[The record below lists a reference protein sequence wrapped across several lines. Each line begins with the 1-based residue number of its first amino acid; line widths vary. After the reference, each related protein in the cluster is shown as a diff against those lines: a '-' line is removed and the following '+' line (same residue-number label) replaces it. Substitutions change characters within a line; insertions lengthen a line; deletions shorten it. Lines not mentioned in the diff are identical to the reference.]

1 MIEIAPSILSADIS
15 KLREQIEEVEKAG
28 AHYIHIDVMDGHF
41 VPNLTFGPIIVETV
55 RKITNLPLDV
65 HLMIE
70 NPGLYIGNYVD
81 SGADILTVHLEACT
95 HLDRV
100 IQRIKEYGIK
110 AGVAINPSTPEKSL
124 EYVINDL
131 DLVLV
136 MSVNPGFGGQ
146 KLIRN
151 VLPKFKWLREQN
163 PNLILEID
171 GGVSPET
178 APEIAKAGANL
189 LVAGNAVFKQ
199 SNIGRAVKT
208 ILSAANSIFA

>member
-1 MIEIAPSILSADIS
+1 MIKIAPSILSADIS

-41 VPNLTFGPIIVETV
+41 VPNLTFGPIMVETV

-65 HLMIE
+65 HLMIDD
-70 NPGLYIGNYVD
+70 PGSSIGNYID
-81 SGADILTVHLEACT
+81 SGADILTVHQEACI

-100 IQRIKEYGIK
+100 INRIKENGIK
-110 AGVAINPSTPEKSL
+110 AGVAINPATSEKSL
-124 EYVINDL
+124 EYVINDI

-146 KLIRN
+146 KFIRS

-178 APEIAKAGANL
+178 TPEIVNAGANL

-199 SNIGRAVKT
+199 SNIGQAVKT
-208 ILSAANSIFA
+208 ILSAANSIFV